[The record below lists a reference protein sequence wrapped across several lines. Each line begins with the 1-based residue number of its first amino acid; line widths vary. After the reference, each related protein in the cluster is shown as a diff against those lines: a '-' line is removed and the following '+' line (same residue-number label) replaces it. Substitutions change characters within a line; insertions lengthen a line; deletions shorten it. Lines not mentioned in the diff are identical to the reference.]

1 MFLFK
6 SLDVLASWPADL
18 HLVFSKGCRSW
29 VGLAGQTL
37 SNQTFAQTYPG
48 KPTLLP
54 KYKISIEWS
63 RTIRYPQKT
72 CWHFRG
78 QDSIGTVAILYV
90 ADTQKDKS
98 SYKSFPLQPFRARGH
113 SFGADNTAV
122 TQMAWTN
129 ADKCGQFA
137 DIQFSSF
144 AISIFAWRLSIAA
157 IAAWTQ
163 LSLKQQ
169 PWPLQSRPRHGNK
182 LEQHNSHR
190 LFLAIT
196 SLNPFIQKNY
206 SKNTLNPK
214 PFKIRQKANFLTSS

>member
-1 MFLFK
+1 MTRMSLFK

-63 RTIRYPQKT
+63 RTIRYPPKT

-98 SYKSFPLQPFRARGH
+98 SYKSSGVDLA
-113 SFGADNTAV
+113 
-122 TQMAWTN
+122 
-129 ADKCGQFA
+129 
-137 DIQFSSF
+137 
-144 AISIFAWRLSIAA
+144 
-157 IAAWTQ
+157 
-163 LSLKQQ
+163 
-169 PWPLQSRPRHGNK
+169 
-182 LEQHNSHR
+182 R
-190 LFLAIT
+190 LFVVIVQI
-196 SLNPFIQKNY
+196 SFLNIWNISFEKKFATVAGIEY
-206 SKNTLNPK
+206 L
-214 PFKIRQKANFLTSS
+214 FK